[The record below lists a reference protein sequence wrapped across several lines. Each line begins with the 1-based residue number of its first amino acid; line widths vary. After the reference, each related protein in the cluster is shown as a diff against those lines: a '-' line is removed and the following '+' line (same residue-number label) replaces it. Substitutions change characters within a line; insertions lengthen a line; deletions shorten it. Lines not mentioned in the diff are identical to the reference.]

1 MNLSRVIGPAIGGI
15 AYAKVGA
22 SWVFLGNALTYFFII
37 GALLMVKLPRGRHAV
52 ATRPGACGASSKG
65 SRSRP
70 TTGSSGVASRRW

>member
-37 GALLMVKLPRGRHAV
+37 GALLMVKLPPV
-52 ATRPGACGASSKG
+52 AAPR
-65 SRSRP
+65 
-70 TTGSSGVASRRW
+70 